1 MSELELFIIR
11 ESSSLSSSRRRRR
24 RRERERERKRKSV
37 LQKYTTK
44 AKETTHMYCCEL
56 LRNGHRVQQ
65 KKNNNKCKNVCKS
78 ARCKKKKKTNESAKC
93 PML

>member
-1 MSELELFIIR
+1 VSELELFIIR
-11 ESSSLSSSRRRRR
+11 ESSLLSSSSRRRRA
-24 RRERERERKRKSV
+24 REREREKEK
-37 LQKYTTK
+37 KYATK

-78 ARCKKKKKTNESAKC
+78 ARCKKKKKKANENAKC